1 MQNAI
6 RTEIKRVS
14 DRVFARKKSR
24 LKTEEDYRGR
34 FEKRTAVDAGMP
46 PDSGLGPV
54 TRHFD
59 PKYCKRNAN
68 FLSKTIWQKILDG
81 DYKPQPALN
90 FFIDKGDG
98 SKRSLMAF
106 TIPDTALANVLMRRL
121 RERNIKRFSPHSF
134 AYHPEKNI
142 FDAILDLR
150 SFIIETDKIYSVQ
163 IDFKNYFDSIP
174 STYLLKLLDNP
185 EIFSLTPVEK
195 KVLRE
200 FLFHDFAQR
209 SEYVGK
215 EFQTRRRGTPQGSSI
230 SLILANLANHSLDTA
245 LEKLP
250 GKFVRFADDVTALC
264 ESYEDAVKIEQC
276 FFDHCRRTGIEMNR
290 KKSPGIAVLSNQD
303 AEIRTV
309 GHIDYLGYRF
319 TEDGLI
325 LSDKTVIRI
334 QRKISKMI
342 SVYLTY
348 YISNTGFNHRRVSVD
363 GGYDWDLLG
372 LISEI
377 RNYLYG
383 GLYEGEIGAMMKS
396 GKKLRK
402 VKGLMS
408 FYALLDD
415 KKKLEYL
422 DGWLAGVI
430 ERAMR
435 KRAMILRAKYGS
447 AGITPSSE
455 SLIRGDWLNLES
467 WEGEKKPEVRLPSFV
482 RGWRAARKYYLT
494 FGLKDVEPSKYGYQY
509 STSV

>member
-6 RTEIKRVS
+6 RSEIKRVS

-24 LKTEEDYRGR
+24 LNTEEDYRER
-34 FEKRTAVDAGMP
+34 FEKRTGIEAGLP

-54 TRHFD
+54 NRHFD

-68 FLSKTIWQKILDG
+68 FLAKTIWHKVISGQ
-81 DYKPQPALN
+81 YAPQPALN
-90 FFIDKGDG
+90 FFIDKEDG
-98 SKRSLMAF
+98 TKRSLMAF
-106 TIPDTALANVLMRRL
+106 SIPDTALANILMRRL

-134 AYHPEKNI
+134 AYHPDKNI

-150 SFIIETDKIYSVQ
+150 SFIMDTDKIYSVQ

-174 STYLLKLLDNP
+174 STYLLRLLDNP
-185 EIFSLTPVEK
+185 ELFSLTPSEK

-200 FLFHDFAQR
+200 FIFHKYAQR
-209 SEYVGK
+209 GAYEKG
-215 EFQTRRRGTPQGSSI
+215 EFLSRWRGTPQGSSI

-264 ESYEDAVKIEQC
+264 ESYEDAIKIERC
-276 FFDHCRRTGIEMNR
+276 FFEHCHRTGIEMNR
-290 KKSPGIAVLSNQD
+290 KKSPGIAVLANKE

-309 GHIDYLGYRF
+309 DHIDYLGYRF
-319 TEDGLI
+319 TENGLI
-325 LSDKTVIRI
+325 LSDKTVLRI
-334 QRKISKMI
+334 KAKISKMV
-342 SVYLTY
+342 SVYLTH
-348 YISNTGFNHRRVSVD
+348 YISNAGFNHYRVGVA
-363 GGYDWDLLG
+363 GRYDWDLLG

-402 VKGLMS
+402 MKGLMS

-415 KKKLEYL
+415 KERLKHL

-435 KRAMILRAKYGS
+435 KRNAILNDKYNL
-447 AGITPSSE
+447 AGLTPSSE
-455 SLIRGDWLNLES
+455 SLIRGDWLNLDA
-467 WEGEKKPEVRLPSFV
+467 WKGDQKPEVRLPSFV

-494 FGLKDVEPSKYGYQY
+494 FGLKDVEPPKYGYQY
-509 STSV
+509 KG

>member
-14 DRVFARKKSR
+14 DRVFARKKAR
-24 LKTEEDYRGR
+24 LKTEEEYRGR
-34 FEKRTAVDAGMP
+34 FEKRTNVEAGMP
-46 PDSGLGPV
+46 PNNGLGPV
-54 TRHFD
+54 NRHFD

-68 FLSKTIWQKILDG
+68 FLAKTIWHKVLAG
-81 DYKPQPALN
+81 EYEPQPALN

-98 SKRSLMAF
+98 TQRSLMAF
-106 TIPDTALANVLMRRL
+106 SIPDTALANIFMRRL

-134 AYHPEKNI
+134 AYHPDKNI

-150 SFIIETDKIYSVQ
+150 SFIIDTDKIYSVQ
-163 IDFKNYFDSIP
+163 IDFRNYFDSIP
-174 STYLLKLLDNP
+174 STYLLKLLDDP
-185 EIFSLTPVEK
+185 EVFSLTPAEK

-200 FLFHDFAQR
+200 FLFHKYARR
-209 SEYVGK
+209 SEYEKGQ
-215 EFQTRRRGTPQGSSI
+215 FLARRRGTPQGSSI

-264 ESYEDAVKIEQC
+264 ESYEDAVKIERC
-276 FFDHCRRTGIEMNR
+276 FFDHCHRTGIEMNR
-290 KKSPGIAVLSNQD
+290 NKSPGIAVLSDHQ

-309 GHIDYLGYRF
+309 NHIDYLGYRF
-319 TEDGLI
+319 TENGLI

-334 QRKISKMI
+334 QRKISRMV

-348 YISNTGFNHRRVSVD
+348 YISNSGFNPRRVGVAKS
-363 GGYDWDLLG
+363 YDWDLLG

-415 KKKLEYL
+415 KEKLKYL

-435 KRAMILRAKYGS
+435 KRDKILREKYDL
-447 AGITPSSE
+447 AGLTPSSE
-455 SLIRGDWLNLES
+455 SLIRGDWLNLDA
-467 WEGEKKPEVRLPSFV
+467 WKGDQKPEVRLPSFV

-494 FGLKDVEPSKYGYQY
+494 FGLKDVEPPKYGYQY
-509 STSV
+509 KSSI